1 MNDECVYTLAEL
13 MELYND
19 NDPMS
24 FEEYFC
30 DEIGFE
36 FPPADDVDYNVWFKK
51 LTDRFGASKFIV
63 TPQHDYIRW
72 RGKLNSDFRIR
83 EI

>member
-1 MNDECVYTLAEL
+1 MNDERVYSLSEL

-19 NDPMS
+19 NDPIS

-30 DEIGFE
+30 DEID
-36 FPPADDVDYNVWFKK
+36 FPPPTDADHDGWFKK
-51 LTDRFGASKFIV
+51 LTDRFGASKFSV
-63 TPQHDYIRW
+63 TPRHDHIRW
-72 RGKLNSDFRIR
+72 RGELNSDFRIR